1 MTAEPVRIGLRP
13 PHAVFRGG
21 PGTLRTLVERAEDG
35 GLDRLCVGDHVS
47 FHGGTGNDGLVE
59 ATALAVLSER
69 ITVATSV
76 FQLPLR
82 HPVPVARQVVTL
94 AGLAPGRFEFGVGV
108 GGEDRAEVRVCGVD
122 PATRG
127 ARMDES
133 LQIVRRL
140 LAGEEVT
147 FTGEHFVLEEARLRP
162 APDPAV
168 PILVGGRSAAALD
181 RVARLGDGWSAVWVS
196 PRRFA
201 EATGQIA
208 DAAADAGRRPVE
220 WRHGLQVW
228 CAFGAEEDGAST
240 RLAEA
245 MEGFYRIPF
254 SSFARYCPAGPPEK
268 VAELLAPY
276 LDAGCR
282 DINLIAVAD
291 TWQDTVDGAVRVREL
306 LSGGGRSPTTR
317 SGAPRGPAVLAR

>member
-1 MTAEPVRIGLRP
+1 MTAAPVRIGLRP

-21 PGTLRTLVERAEDG
+21 PETLRTLVERAEDG

-47 FHGGTGNDGLVE
+47 FRGGAGNDGLIE

-69 ITVATSV
+69 ITIATAV

-122 PATRG
+122 PSTRG

-147 FTGEHFVLEEARLRP
+147 FSGEHFELDRAFLRP
-162 APDPAV
+162 VPDPAV
-168 PILVGGRSAAALD
+168 PILVGGRSSAALD

-208 DAAADAGRRPVE
+208 EAAAAAGRPPVE
-220 WRHGLQVW
+220 WRHSLQVW
-228 CAFGAEEDGAST
+228 CAFGAARDAASA
-240 RLAEA
+240 RLAQA
-245 MEGFYRIPF
+245 MEGFYGIPF
-254 SSFARYCPAGPPEK
+254 DSFARYSPAGPPEQ
-268 VAELLAPY
+268 VAEALAPY
-276 LDAGCR
+276 VDAGCR

-291 TWQDTVDGAVRVREL
+291 TWQDTVEGAARVREL
-306 LSGGGRSPTTR
+306 LADGQSPTTR
-317 SGAPRGPAVLAR
+317 SGVPGGPAVLSR